1 MISLPF
7 SVFSLRELLD
17 GLHLFLYFLGLVVL
31 DIFAQLIIVDLF
43 FLFRRC
49 RSWERKGQA

>member
-7 SVFSLRELLD
+7 SVFSLRELLV

-31 DIFAQLIIVDLF
+31 DICTINNCGSF
-43 FLFRRC
+43 FPV
-49 RSWERKGQA
+49 